1 MNILIFGTSILAVNP
16 TDDGDHWAAPD
27 QIIPKHVVVGAQ
39 IVNATLP
46 DDYAPGRYTYS
57 GGVFTQVPAAPP
69 PVPQSVPKWAALA
82 ALIDA
87 GMDTLPD
94 TYYQSIPAGKQRK
107 LAQAKWQQK
116 PELSIKSPILLAAIA
131 GGIITQSQV
140 DALMIQAA
148 EIARTEA
155 D

>member
-1 MNILIFGTSILAVNP
+1 MRYHATAQG
-16 TDDGDHWAAPD
+16 H
-27 QIIPKHVVVGAQ
+27 IPFALEEESEWDAREAQ
-39 IVNATLP
+39 IAADALLP
-46 DDYAPGRYTYS
+46 K
-57 GGVFTQVPAAPP
+57 
-69 PVPQSVPKWAALA
+69 VPQSVQKWAALA

-94 TYYQSIPAGKQRK
+94 TYFQSIPAGKQRK

-148 EIARTEA
+148 EIARTEL